1 MICGI
6 SEKQI
11 LKEID
16 EQEIFK
22 IICKIK
28 NIDYEEIIGNLIQRI
43 NESDIEDKEMYIS
56 EQETWDSEY
65 IHIIKEEDVLNIY
78 DDLLWNKEE
87 AINFFKKD
95 YGDETEEILD
105 ELWIETNDKEK
116 EIIKIAKEC
125 NTDEI
130 RVEVMR

>member
-22 IICKIK
+22 IVCKIK

-65 IHIIKEEDVLNIY
+65 IHIIKEEDVLNIC

-87 AINFFKKD
+87 AINIFKED
-95 YGDETEEILD
+95 YGDEIEEILD

>member
-16 EQEIFK
+16 EKEIFK

-28 NIDYEEIIGNLIQRI
+28 NIDYEEIVENLIQKI
-43 NESDIEDKEMYIS
+43 KESNIEDKEYYIS

-65 IHIIKEEDVLNIY
+65 IHIIKEEDVLNIC
-78 DDLLWNKEE
+78 DELLWNKKE
-87 AINFFKKD
+87 AIKFFKED
-95 YGDETEEILD
+95 YGDKTEKIFE
-105 ELWIETNDKEK
+105 ELWIETNEKEK
-116 EIIKIAKEC
+116 EVIKIAKKC
-125 NTDEI
+125 NANEI
-130 RVEVMR
+130 RIEAMR

>member
-22 IICKIK
+22 IVCKIK
-28 NIDYEEIIGNLIQRI
+28 KIDYEEIIRNLIQKI
-43 NESDIEDKEMYIS
+43 EESNIEDKQMYIY

-65 IHIIKEEDVLNIY
+65 IHIIKEEDVLY
-78 DDLLWNKEE
+78 VCDDLLWNKKE

-105 ELWIETNDKEK
+105 ELWIKTNEKEK

-130 RVEVMR
+130 RIEAMR

>member
-28 NIDYEEIIGNLIQRI
+28 NINYEEIIRNLIQKI
-43 NESDIEDKEMYIS
+43 EESNIEDKQMYIS
-56 EQETWDSEY
+56 EQEIWNSEY
-65 IHIIKEEDVLNIY
+65 IHIIKEEDILYVC
-78 DDLLWNKEE
+78 DDLLWNKKE

-105 ELWIETNDKEK
+105 ELWIETNEKEK

-130 RVEVMR
+130 RIEAMR

>member
-28 NIDYEEIIGNLIQRI
+28 NINYEEIIRNLIQKI
-43 NESDIEDKEMYIS
+43 EESNIEDKQMYIS
-56 EQETWDSEY
+56 EQEIWDSEY
-65 IHIIKEEDVLNIY
+65 IHIIKEEDILYVC
-78 DDLLWNKEE
+78 DDLLWNKKE

-105 ELWIETNDKEK
+105 ELWIETNEKEK

-130 RVEVMR
+130 RIEAMR

>member
-11 LKEID
+11 LKEIN

-22 IICKIK
+22 IVCKIK
-28 NIDYEEIIGNLIQRI
+28 NIDYEKIIRNLIQKI
-43 NESDIEDKEMYIS
+43 EESNIEDKQMYIS
-56 EQETWDSEY
+56 EQEIWDSEY
-65 IHIIKEEDVLNIY
+65 IHIIKEEDILYVC
-78 DDLLWNKEE
+78 DDLLWNKKE

-105 ELWIETNDKEK
+105 ELWIETNEKEK

-130 RVEVMR
+130 RIEAMR

>member
-16 EQEIFK
+16 EKEIFK

-28 NIDYEEIIGNLIQRI
+28 NIDYEEIVENLIQKI
-43 NESDIEDKEMYIS
+43 KESNIEDKEYYIS

-65 IHIIKEEDVLNIY
+65 IHIIKEEDVLNIC
-78 DDLLWNKEE
+78 DELLWNKKE
-87 AINFFKKD
+87 AIKFFKED
-95 YGDETEEILD
+95 YGDKTEKILE
-105 ELWIETNDKEK
+105 ELWIETNEKEK
-116 EIIKIAKEC
+116 EVIKIAKKC
-125 NTDEI
+125 NANEI
-130 RVEVMR
+130 RIEAMR